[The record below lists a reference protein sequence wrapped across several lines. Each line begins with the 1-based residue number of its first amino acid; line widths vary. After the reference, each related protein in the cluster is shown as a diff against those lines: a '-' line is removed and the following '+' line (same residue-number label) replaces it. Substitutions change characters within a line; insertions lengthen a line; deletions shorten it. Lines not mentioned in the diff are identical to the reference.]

1 MLMWWKW
8 HHLRRDGS
16 LWASLSL
23 CCLQSATGLQFTWK
37 VGKLHRKHVWLCTTK
52 TRGFVFP
59 VTVETSHS
67 KEEPADGGLID
78 RRTGIH
84 SMERVRVFCGHS
96 TFVLKSKN
104 RTQKIRER
112 RKRETTLWLIL
123 TAYTEIRVL
132 DQTEV
137 RKVFIYLFFVARL
150 LAASDSMWLTHSNTS
165 VKHEK
170 EGNLLMFCSDLNT
183 NLSP

>member
-132 DQTEV
+132 DQTEIL
-137 RKVFIYLFFVARL
+137 KLFIYLFFV
-150 LAASDSMWLTHSNTS
+150 
-165 VKHEK
+165 
-170 EGNLLMFCSDLNT
+170 
-183 NLSP
+183 